1 MREISI
7 SVRHTAKSTSEVGVY
22 TPNLTKF
29 FELKGCKQTSKEKC
43 WTLYCYRLKM
53 KGVV

>member
-29 FELKGCKQTSKEKC
+29 FELKVASKLQKKSAG
-43 WTLYCYRLKM
+43 LYI
-53 KGVV
+53 VIV